1 MATALQQQLA
11 AIASQSTNQLDLR
24 AQRNQHSK
32 SLLFEPKDAA
42 NQTFD
47 TIYQIC
53 IEGFQDLCMLDARF
67 MPFAKNLFSEQSKRE
82 DRTQMTAKDNEELDN
97 VIRSFLGLIS
107 GRLLLKPGH
116 KAIEWLVRRFR
127 VHEYNVD
134 YLILAFLPYH
144 GNPIFATMLSILPKQ
159 LSPAFKFL
167 QPYISSL
174 SSPPRHAVLYNAI
187 NNPSF
192 FSLLNQFTLSTAK
205 KGNQSAN
212 LLGFW
217 ASLVAQAINGQL
229 DVAQSGRSDVKRQR
243 EEDLLLRVIPVLQ
256 EALGIRNAP
265 ELYLGSCMVITILV
279 TKTQL
284 EDKVLDSLMDAV
296 IQSWSTAT
304 INDGLTCLA
313 VIAEER
319 LSHRLTRTTAKAL
332 FKVPQISE
340 RLAELSSRYHVGRLF
355 SAVALHAL
363 DDMSRQPSSSHAS
376 IVQDFLETEFVT
388 AERKRIV
395 VRAMFRLAHD
405 QENLRTGTSKILA
418 SVLESH
424 GMQSALESALT
435 QEKLKL
441 EDVEAMLQISL
452 RFQQAAIE
460 APPETEDVEMTEGE
474 QPDYA
479 AQATSALGSL
489 PQSQIPG
496 ETFFTPEDEL
506 LESSFGQAFA
516 LLTRAKMDNSVLLL
530 HPGLKSDNGLA
541 ILSLM
546 ARLWCS
552 KRPVSVRQA
561 ALQTSKQF
569 IIDNLKAKAPLD
581 LQALVP
587 YVLCALADLS
597 GHIRRS
603 ASEVL
608 LEIVSLYRSADGK
621 GKAGS
626 GANIWAQDTIYGS
639 SSKQVTFMASQD
651 AYKLL
656 STAIVPHLEECILD
670 PAQITNVVTSAIDG
684 TDEDLD
690 LKTAIRTS
698 AFSFLASSAV
708 TTNALFTRYQL
719 LSMMSKCGKAG
730 SQGRTHILIP
740 AIRTWLAQSKEVRS
754 AACSDAGFS
763 LSDIDQVYINSLT
776 LRHTDEL
783 ECIKSIANA
792 DVTNDADAVR
802 LSIHRIKRVWP
813 SLTSEA
819 YKVLAPFLLDN
830 ILETGD
836 DALSEVRQA
845 ESLDVLR
852 QVDLPTEVLALF
864 LESVPDMA
872 AMTDKPPAAKRRRT
886 SRNEGT
892 PGQLLST
899 VDLPKI
905 IRRLTIVL
913 ELVEGSKPEKH
924 PELLRGMFHVLSELQ
939 HYRTQLGSDLVY
951 LQQMTIGSLLS
962 IVDSLKA
969 TPGAKVDRS
978 VLRAD
983 LIVECVRS
991 TQSTQVHNAAL
1002 LLISSL
1008 ASWVPDLVLHS
1019 VMPIFT
1025 FMSTTVLRQSDDY
1038 SAHITDQTVSR
1049 VVPPLVASLRKKNQ
1063 DLITGA
1069 AELLLS
1075 FTAAFEHVPIDR
1087 RLRIFSHLVTALGP
1101 DDSLAAVLAMLFEK
1115 YPTDR
1120 RVAPFCAELAS
1131 QFSPVTQLKAATQ
1144 YIELVADALQP
1155 KRSTSEVIFGTGD
1168 KSAEQVEQSVAHL
1181 LASLARLL
1189 QDFHLHEQI
1198 SKTLK
1203 QPDTA
1208 AIEQVAASLLA
1219 RSLGFAKSVEGKAEI
1234 HRSSGAV
1241 VTATLSLLPTP
1252 HFVRSALPLLER
1264 PDDNVGLRV
1273 LQSFENRS
1281 DSAKP
1286 SDKDSRNALLD
1297 ALPRICQV
1305 VETSTDVALKHS
1317 AITCI
1322 DRISEKYGKKRP
1334 EAVLSA
1340 VKIIAS
1346 DAALG
1351 HENNS
1356 LRIISLLC
1364 LASAVDVLKDEMVG
1378 IIPSVMDKA
1387 IEYLSD
1393 AVEDEPNPRLHDAVF
1408 SFMTA
1413 LLEHLPW
1420 VMPAKIFARL
1430 LQLACSAAAEPE
1442 LDKRNKSVRDQFA
1455 SLAASKI
1462 DVKVLVTSIE
1472 ETFEDAVEDGYYGC
1486 SELLSVLEKVINSQ
1500 PKSALLKSSS
1510 AVFAPLQK
1518 AFDVRRMLALAEENA
1533 TQQELALLDSKRD
1546 SIMLD
1551 TIMKLNDTTFR
1562 PFFVRLVEWATESLP
1577 ASDSEGCTQRSI
1589 SLYAFLAVFF
1599 ERLKSIVT
1607 SYAGYILSHSA
1618 SVLETTPVASDADKA
1633 LLSTVLQTLSSSF
1646 KHDQDDFWQAPSHF
1660 STISS
1665 ALLSLLLR
1673 AKHPAVRDAL
1683 DLIPTIVELATVA
1696 ASQDHHKELNGALL
1710 KNMRSD
1716 DALVRLAAV
1725 KTEQSLTERLGEDWL
1740 GLLPEMLP
1748 FISELQEDDDEDVER
1763 ETLVWIRQI
1772 EGVLGESLEGML
1784 Q

>member
-1 MATALQQQLA
+1 MATVLQQQLA
-11 AIASQSTNQLDLR
+11 AIASKSTNQLDLR

-53 IEGFQDLCMLDARF
+53 IEGFHDLCMLDSRF
-67 MPFAKNLFSEQSKRE
+67 MPFAQNLFSEQSKRE
-82 DRTQMTAKDNEELDN
+82 DRTQMTAKENEELDN

-127 VHEYNVD
+127 VHEYNAD
-134 YLILAFLPYH
+134 YLILSFLPYH

-167 QPYISSL
+167 HPYITSL

-217 ASLVAQAINGQL
+217 ASLIAQAINGQL

-256 EALGIRNAP
+256 EALSIRNAP

-296 IQSWSTAT
+296 MQSWSTST

-319 LSHRLTRTTAKAL
+319 QAQRLPRTTAKAL
-332 FKVPQISE
+332 LKVPQISG
-340 RLAELSSRYHVGRLF
+340 RLSELSTKYHVGRLF
-355 SAVALHAL
+355 SAVVLHAL
-363 DDMSRQPSSSHAS
+363 DDMSRQLAS
-376 IVQDFLETEFVT
+376 IHTSLVQDFLETESVT
-388 AERKRIV
+388 GERKRTVI
-395 VRAMFRLAHD
+395 RAMFRLAQD
-405 QENLRTGTSKILA
+405 KENLRPEISKILA
-418 SVLESH
+418 AVSELE
-424 GMQSALESALT
+424 ALQPVFESALS
-435 QEKLKL
+435 QEKIRV
-441 EDVEAMLQISL
+441 EDAEAMLQISL
-452 RFQQAAIE
+452 RTQQAAVE
-460 APPETEDVEMTEGE
+460 EPLVVRDVEMTDGE

-479 AQATSALGSL
+479 AEAASAIQTL
-489 PQSQIPG
+489 PQSQVPG
-496 ETFFTPEDEL
+496 ETFFAPEN
-506 LESSFGQAFA
+506 ESAVTSFGQIFA
-516 LLTRAKMDNSVLLL
+516 LLTRAKMDTDVLLS
-530 HPGLKSDNGLA
+530 HPSLSSEDGLA
-541 ILSLM
+541 TLSLM

-552 KRPVSVRQA
+552 KRPVFVRLA

-569 IIDNLKAKAPLD
+569 IANKLQAPLD

-587 YVLCALADLS
+587 YVLCALADS
-597 GHIRRS
+597 SEHIRRA
-603 ASEVL
+603 ASEL
-608 LEIVSLYRSADGK
+608 LLSIVSLYRSANSK
-621 GKAGS
+621 GKT
-626 GANIWAQDTIYGS
+626 GADAKIWSHDTIYGS
-639 SSKQVTFMASQD
+639 NSKQVKFMTNQD
-651 AYKLL
+651 AYKFFN
-656 STAIVPHLEECILD
+656 TGIVPHLEECILD
-670 PAQITNVVTSAIDG
+670 PTQITNVVTSTIDG
-684 TDEDLD
+684 ADEDLE
-690 LKTAIRTS
+690 LKTSIRT
-698 AFSFLASSAV
+698 ATFSLLASSAV
-708 TTNALFTRYQL
+708 ATNALLARYQL
-719 LSMMSKCGKAG
+719 LSLISKCSKTG
-730 SQGRTHILIP
+730 SQGRSQVLIP
-740 AIRTWLAQSKEVRS
+740 AIRAWLGQSREARS
-754 AACSDAGFS
+754 AACSDAGVA
-763 LSDIDQVYINSLT
+763 LSDVDQVYINSLT
-776 LRHTDEL
+776 LRSADEL

-792 DVTNDADAVR
+792 DVTSDADAVR
-802 LSIHRIKRVWP
+802 LSINRIRRVWP
-813 SLTSEA
+813 YLGSES

-830 ILETGD
+830 TLETGD
-836 DALSEVRQA
+836 DVLSEVRQT

-852 QVDLPTEVLALF
+852 QVDLPAEVLALF

-905 IRRLTIVL
+905 IRRLTVVL

-962 IVDSLKA
+962 IVDSLKT

-1008 ASWVPDLVLHS
+1008 SSWVPDLVLHS

-1101 DDSLAAVLAMLFEK
+1101 DDALAAVLAMLFEK

-1120 RVAPFCAELAS
+1120 RVAPFCSELAS

-1144 YIELVADALQP
+1144 YLDLVADALQP
-1155 KRSTSEVIFGTGD
+1155 KRTASEAIFSIGD
-1168 KSAEQVEQSVAHL
+1168 KSPEQIEQSVAHL
-1181 LASLARLL
+1181 LASLAKLL
-1189 QDFHLHEQI
+1189 QDRHLHEQI
-1198 SKTLK
+1198 SKTLS
-1203 QPDTA
+1203 QDQSDTA
-1208 AIEQVAASLLA
+1208 AIEEMAAALLE
-1219 RSLGFAKSVEGKAEI
+1219 RSLGFSKSVEGKAEI

-1252 HFVRSALPLLER
+1252 HFVRSALPLLGR
-1264 PDDNVGLRV
+1264 PDDNLGLRV
-1273 LQSFENRS
+1273 LQSFESRG

-1305 VETSTDVALKHS
+1305 VEISTDVTLKHS
-1317 AITCI
+1317 AIICV
-1322 DRISEKYGKKRP
+1322 DRISEKYGKKKP

-1351 HENNS
+1351 HEHNAI
-1356 LRIISLLC
+1356 RVISLLC
-1364 LASAVDVLKDEMVG
+1364 LASAVEVLKDDMVG
-1378 IIPSVMDKA
+1378 VIPSVMDKA
-1387 IEYLSD
+1387 IEYLSE
-1393 AVEDEPNPRLHDAVF
+1393 AVEEEPNPRLHDAVF
-1408 SFMTA
+1408 AFMTA

-1420 VMPAKIFARL
+1420 IMPAKVFARL

-1455 SLAASKI
+1455 SLAASKV

-1486 SELLSVLEKVINSQ
+1486 SELLSILEKVIASQ

-1518 AFDVRRMLALAEENA
+1518 AFDVRRMLALAEENT
-1533 TQQELALLDSKRD
+1533 TQQELALLDGKRD
-1546 SIMLD
+1546 AIMLE

-1562 PFFVRLVEWATESLP
+1562 PFFVRLVEWATEILP
-1577 ASDSEGCTQRSI
+1577 ASDSEGRTQRSI

-1618 SVLETTPVASDADKA
+1618 SVLESTPATGDVNQA
-1633 LLSTVLQTLSSSF
+1633 LLRTVLQTLTSSF

-1660 STISS
+1660 STIST

-1673 AKHPAVRDAL
+1673 AKQPAVRDAL

-1716 DALVRLAAV
+1716 EALVRLAAV

-1772 EGVLGESLEGML
+1772 EGILGESLEGML